1 MQWNKHLSFEGKHA
15 LLSPSKYS
23 WINDSDDEFM
33 QRLCNSYLATMGTL
47 IHKEARDFIFYKRPM
62 TKNERRYM
70 EVRLMSQGIPEAVFE
85 VVDFEKIFSNVC
97 NYVKDA
103 VSFRMDPEV
112 VLFYSELC
120 FGTSDAILYDEKKR
134 ILRVHDLKTGFT
146 PAKMDQL
153 YVYAALFFLEYSYVK
168 MSDTKI
174 ELRIYQNN
182 EVVIDEPGIDIILP
196 IMETIKRFNNIAAK
210 ETK

>member
-15 LLSPSKYS
+15 LLSPSKHS
-23 WINDSDDEFM
+23 WINDSDEEFM

-47 IHKEARDFIFYKRPM
+47 IHKECRDFIFYKRPM

-85 VVDFEKIFSNVC
+85 VVDFEKIFANVC

-153 YVYAALFFLEYSYVK
+153 YIYAALFFLEYSYVK

-174 ELRIYQNN
+174 ELCIYQNN